1 MPPRQV
7 EPARFEPEPEP
18 EPEPASGSFWK
29 FGSAAADAEAAAPPK
44 SIDVYGPALA
54 QLMQM
59 VAEMQRGQREVT
71 NRLNSQAEELA
82 ITVGMR
88 ARRANESRMR
98 AFLCAP
104 HSKAWGGVSHYPWW
118 LHPTGL

>member
-1 MPPRQV
+1 MDLVPPRQV
-7 EPARFEPEPEP
+7 EPARFEPEP

-29 FGSAAADAEAAAPPK
+29 FGSAAADEAAAPPK

-82 ITVGMR
+82 
-88 ARRANESRMR
+88 RANRILDR
-98 AFLCAP
+98 VDK
-104 HSKAWGGVSHYPWW
+104 HTKR
-118 LHPTGL
+118 T